1 MPICG
6 IYKIANKVNDKC
18 YIGQSIE
25 IKRRWRQHKEIYV
38 NPTAEGYDYPLY
50 KAIRFYGLENF
61 SFEVL
66 EECQPEELNEKE
78 IYWVEVFKSY
88 DNGYNQDRGGNNF
101 ARFTKLSEENI
112 LKIFDELKNTT
123 KSTEEIG
130 TDFGVSGRVIRDINA
145 GREFPVSGIE
155 YPIRKPFS
163 VCNGKITCQ
172 PHPCPICG
180 TMTKNKTYCSPK
192 CSQEG
197 QKKIK
202 HPSREELKNLIR
214 DTPFTVIGRQF
225 SVSDTSITKWCK
237 SYNLPF
243 RRRDINSISDE
254 DWVNI

>member
-1 MPICG
+1 MSICG
-6 IYKIANKVNDKC
+6 IYKIANKINGKC
-18 YIGQSIE
+18 YIGQSID

-66 EECQPEELNEKE
+66 EE
-78 IYWVEVFKSY
+78 
-88 DNGYNQDRGGNNF
+88 
-101 ARFTKLSEENI
+101 
-112 LKIFDELKNTT
+112 
-123 KSTEEIG
+123 
-130 TDFGVSGRVIRDINA
+130 FGVSDRVIRAINT
-145 GREFPVSGIE
+145 GKEFPVSGIE
-155 YPIRKPFS
+155 YPLRKPFS
-163 VCNGKITCQ
+163 VCSGKITCQ
-172 PHPCPICG
+172 PHTCPICG

-214 DTPFTVIGRQF
+214 DTPFTVIGKQF